1 MTSEERQSTSTDPEV
16 VNKASEVKDTSVLR
30 KKKAKKLQ
38 IDVLQESFKDVV
50 EKVIEAQNL
59 R

>member
-38 IDVLQESFKDVV
+38 IDVLQESFNDVV

-59 R
+59 G

>member
-38 IDVLQESFKDVV
+38 TDVLQESFKDVV
-50 EKVIEAQNL
+50 EKVIEA
-59 R
+59 

>member
-50 EKVIEAQNL
+50 ENVIEAQNL